1 MLPKPNQLPGNSTV
15 VRRVKNV
22 LMKEFERQG
31 LRGKR
36 VQTITLRPVCQGYL
50 TVWMRNLLKDKEEMR
65 YVAQVIN
72 DDMAGSGWQ
81 IEKLYPSTTVFNNK
95 CMRVSLRYREEADE
109 RIPGLAAK

>member
-31 LRGKR
+31 LR
-36 VQTITLRPVCQGYL
+36 
-50 TVWMRNLLKDKEEMR
+50 
-65 YVAQVIN
+65 
-72 DDMAGSGWQ
+72 
-81 IEKLYPSTTVFNNK
+81 
-95 CMRVSLRYREEADE
+95 VSLRYREEADE